1 MISVNELESDS
12 LKNSQ
17 TWSLLLLLFTHT
29 LGRHLSFTGGF
40 YSSSKH
46 CHQLPAC
53 VCGGSTS
60 GQWPGW
66 CQCSEEV
73 DLQKIYITGNED
85 KWLFFINLQLP
96 CDLNWILN
104 IHFQPFSHC
113 SWKICWLVVRH
124 KRISF
129 INTGLFTWLWFFP
142 RITTHTAKYSFSRL
156 WSTVLRVNHVI

>member
-29 LGRHLSFTGGF
+29 IGRHLSFTGGF

-85 KWLFFINLQLP
+85 KWLIFINLQLP
-96 CDLNWILN
+96 CDLNGILN
-104 IHFQPFSHC
+104 IIFQPFSHC

-124 KRISF
+124 EDFFYQHWTFHMTMFFS
-129 INTGLFTWLWFFP
+129 TYYHTHSEVLF
-142 RITTHTAKYSFSRL
+142 
-156 WSTVLRVNHVI
+156 